1 MGLGCKALLVAAAM
15 ACAAAPAFGA
25 DATFTAV
32 DYGWRA
38 SDTDA
43 TTLTIAPGQTV
54 TFSYPAGMS
63 THNVN
68 FTGRKP
74 DCTGLP
80 PGPRPKGWS
89 AECTFT
95 VADSYP
101 FVCIV
106 HPNMQGTVLVAAP
119 TPSPTPTPTP
129 TPTPDPVTPD
139 ATPAPTPAP

>member
-1 MGLGCKALLVAAAM
+1 MGLGCKALLVAALL

-32 DYGWRA
+32 DNAWRA
-38 SDTDA
+38 NNTDA

-54 TFSYPAGMS
+54 TFSYPAGMT

-74 DCTGLP
+74 EWTGLP

-89 AECTFT
+89 AECTFA
-95 VADSYP
+95 VADAYL
-101 FVCIV
+101 FVCGV
-106 HPNMQGTVLVAAP
+106 HPEMQGTVVVAAP
-119 TPSPTPTPTP
+119 
-129 TPTPDPVTPD
+129 
-139 ATPAPTPAP
+139 